1 MNTKQQQA
9 ALAKLNTKPA
19 KGTKQATH
27 EADATPVL
35 ITVASVVGSVPS
47 HVIGATKSVREGAR
61 DFFGAMKTSY
71 QYHEAKRKGL
81 L

>member
-9 ALAKLNTKPA
+9 ALAKLQSKPA
-19 KGTKQATH
+19 KNVAPA
-27 EADATPVL
+27 EDTPVL
-35 ITVASVVGSVPS
+35 ITVASVAGSVPS
-47 HVIGATKSVREGAR
+47 RVLEATKSVREGTR